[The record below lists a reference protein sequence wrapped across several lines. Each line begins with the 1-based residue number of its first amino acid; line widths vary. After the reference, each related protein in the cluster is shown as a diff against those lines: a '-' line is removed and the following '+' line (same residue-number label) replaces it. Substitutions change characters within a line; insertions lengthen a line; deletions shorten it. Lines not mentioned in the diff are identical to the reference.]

1 MQHDECRETLMNFK
15 RELQAHLKAI
25 LRRQG
30 VTQSALATMI
40 GVHQSRLS
48 FMLNSDADRVSI
60 DKLIEAIV
68 KLDGVFMVKIGDQ
81 TDINRVR
88 YRECE
93 DNV

>member
-1 MQHDECRETLMNFK
+1 
-15 RELQAHLKAI
+15 
-25 LRRQG
+25 
-30 VTQSALATMI
+30 
-40 GVHQSRLS
+40 
-48 FMLNSDADRVSI
+48 MLNSDADRVSI

-88 YRECE
+88 YKECE